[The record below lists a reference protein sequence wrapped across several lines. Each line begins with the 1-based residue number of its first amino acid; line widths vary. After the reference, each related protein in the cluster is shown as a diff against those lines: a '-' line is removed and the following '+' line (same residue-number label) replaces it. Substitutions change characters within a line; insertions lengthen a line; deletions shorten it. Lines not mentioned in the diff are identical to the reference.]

1 MHELLLKY
9 IIFVRMQN
17 GCYLQLTGRPIHE
30 VMCNE
35 GFQRVKY
42 IIHAAAEGQE
52 CLQRWRMFY
61 CASFV
66 NTCGLPAKHV
76 LHMLSHRVNQSSIS
90 KLVYRV
96 FGRETPNLPSKLI
109 NVEPIFAEILRR
121 FRRFKFG
128 RSLER
133 RCPVLISHTDML
145 KEQNSQKKM
154 PTESAE
160 IYQMHWHTR
169 YDGYASQEDGM
180 AADERPHT
188 ISNGAAAVVRPRV
201 SRMGYSAR
209 EARRKYLQAS
219 SMADL
224 LDMDADYSSVS
235 QDALN

>member
-1 MHELLLKY
+1 
-9 IIFVRMQN
+9 
-17 GCYLQLTGRPIHE
+17 
-30 VMCNE
+30 
-35 GFQRVKY
+35 
-42 IIHAAAEGQE
+42 
-52 CLQRWRMFY
+52 
-61 CASFV
+61 
-66 NTCGLPAKHV
+66 
-76 LHMLSHRVNQSSIS
+76 
-90 KLVYRV
+90 
-96 FGRETPNLPSKLI
+96 
-109 NVEPIFAEILRR
+109 
-121 FRRFKFG
+121 
-128 RSLER
+128 
-133 RCPVLISHTDML
+133 ML

>member
-1 MHELLLKY
+1 
-9 IIFVRMQN
+9 
-17 GCYLQLTGRPIHE
+17 
-30 VMCNE
+30 
-35 GFQRVKY
+35 
-42 IIHAAAEGQE
+42 
-52 CLQRWRMFY
+52 
-61 CASFV
+61 
-66 NTCGLPAKHV
+66 
-76 LHMLSHRVNQSSIS
+76 
-90 KLVYRV
+90 
-96 FGRETPNLPSKLI
+96 
-109 NVEPIFAEILRR
+109 
-121 FRRFKFG
+121 
-128 RSLER
+128 
-133 RCPVLISHTDML
+133 ML

-188 ISNGAAAVVRPRV
+188 ISNGAAAVVPRV
-201 SRMGYSAR
+201 YLGWVTQRV